1 MKTLLNYRGICVM
14 KTLLNYRGI
23 YEDFIKL

>member
-1 MKTLLNYRGICVM
+1 METLLNYRGKCVM